1 MWTVPMKP
9 LPMTAAPMS
18 LMRLMRDSTSGVQVP
33 PSNSLDG

>member
-18 LMRLMRDSTSGVQVP
+18 LMRLMPGIPRASTGGRANV
-33 PSNSLDG
+33 